1 MENTVKNN
9 TLQISSLNING
20 LRYKKNKVIDFIKQN
35 NIHILLLQEIHN
47 IDIQQTT
54 LYFRQNGLV
63 IYCNKIR
70 NEHNNFDGTAFIF
83 KKDLESKFCFQNYV
97 LQNNRLQKLS
107 VTSKENDYNFDIYNL
122 YLKTGDTAYVKRQRL
137 KSLELLEQ
145 NLKESGDKDLRTLV
159 GGDFNFVTHEMDTNK
174 IPNGGMDIEK
184 WVQIENIFNLK
195 DSFRRQHPSKRAYT
209 KITCSTTTR
218 RIDRLHC
225 NFKVNNYDHIP
236 ISFSDHILS
245 PTLTINGSTQIKWGE
260 GSWKLNVN
268 LIDVHTV
275 ETIKGMWSSFKMFND
290 QTDIK
295 VFWDKMK
302 NMLKKYYII
311 KGKQKSKNNKNDLQK
326 KEQEI
331 NNLIENLTAEQLQD
345 STRYRDLK
353 VQIMEY
359 EKMKVRC
366 FQIHNRVKNI
376 QNEME
381 YPSKSFYS
389 KLTKEKEKSQISVIK
404 NNKGKLETEPEKIID
419 VIYKFYKDLWQN
431 ENMIDEQVQ
440 NNYLENIGVIEQD
453 KNYEQNQYTSPFFD
467 MEDLE
472 EALQQQF
479 KKGNSPGS
487 DGFSYEFYKGNWETI
502 KDDLLQTYNSS
513 YISQNLPKSMNETIV
528 KLIPKKGDLSDVKNW
543 RPISMLNVD
552 YKLLSRMIYN
562 KTVKILNK
570 RTSLNQKAIFPG
582 RQLVDVHL
590 NTASVI
596 QYSKEHRNTNLAIAK
611 FDLEKAFDNVNHRF
625 MFKMLAKLKLPTP
638 LIKWIQ
644 ILYKKPTCKI
654 LVNGAFS
661 QIINIRKGLRQGCPL
676 SMLLFGIV
684 LEALIQKIEKN
695 EMIQGVSLGPSTTLK
710 LQACVDDL
718 DYYVTTNASLVHI
731 LHEMEKFWECAG
743 QKINKDKTEIITQG
757 PMMNEGIRNSIFCNK
772 VVKKINI
779 LGIVYSF
786 EEDNLDENI
795 IKVIKKMKSV
805 IEIHKERNLSYY
817 GRIQIIKSL
826 IMPLIFQKMLCLDIK
841 TKHLKEVQDI
851 ISKFLWFPDNELIER
866 RVIIADYEYGGLNMV
881 DVQSRYQAA
890 VLFKTKQIAQAINK
904 NEFWIKYAY
913 FNIGSTLRLVNQELY
928 SNREPH
934 KSSPAGYWRNV
945 QSLLLKVFEKNKEIN
960 WKEIEFKELYKL
972 LKKENAYGCK
982 SKPWMDIHLFKKD
995 KHLFTNKERQ
1005 YSFLIAHNA
1014 VMCGQKR
1021 RFSEIFVDIPR
1032 WNLNNCKF
1040 CHFHTDNIDHWF
1052 SGECAVIK
1060 KVFDVSKGL
1069 YYMTTSQR
1077 LLIDRKLIYYNTV
1090 ENWETEYL
1098 KVKLIAIIKKTIMIE
1113 KAKLDKYGSFVQ
1125 NKDNFVY
1132 NNIMYEVRRHFMFTL
1147 KNNAILIN
1155 SGTNNYWCILNS

>member
-1 MENTVKNN
+1 METTAKNN
-9 TLQISSLNING
+9 TIKISSLNING

-35 NIHILLLQEIHN
+35 DIHILLLQEIHN

-54 LYFRQNGLV
+54 IHFRQNGLV
-63 IYCNKIR
+63 LYCNKIR
-70 NEHNNFDGTAFIF
+70 NEHNNFDGTAIIF
-83 KKDLESKFCFQNYV
+83 KKDLEYKFCFKNYV

-174 IPNGGMDIEK
+174 IHNVGMDIEK

-218 RIDRLHC
+218 RIDRFHS

-245 PTLTINGSTQIKWGE
+245 PTVTINGSTQIKWGE

-268 LIDVHTV
+268 LIDVHTI
-275 ETIKGMWSSFKMFND
+275 ETIKGMWSSFKMIND

-302 NMLKKYYII
+302 KMLKKYYII
-311 KGKQKSKNNKNDLQK
+311 KGKQKSKNNKNDLHK

-359 EKMKVRC
+359 EKMKIRC

-376 QNEME
+376 KNEME
-381 YPSKSFYS
+381 YPSKSFYN
-389 KLTKEKEKSQISVIK
+389 KLTKEKEKRQISVIK
-404 NNKGKLETEPEKIID
+404 NNKGKLETEPKKIID

-431 ENMIDEQVQ
+431 ENMIDEQLQ
-440 NNYLENIGVIEQD
+440 NNYIENIGVIEQD
-453 KNYEQNQYTSPFFD
+453 ENYEQNQYTSPFFD
-467 MEDLE
+467 MEDIE

-487 DGFSYEFYKGNWETI
+487 DGFGYEFYKGNWETI
-502 KDDLLQTYNSS
+502 KDDLLQTYNNS

-528 KLIPKKGDLSDVKNW
+528 KLIPKKGDLSDAKNW
-543 RPISMLNVD
+543 RPISLLNVD

-644 ILYKKPTCKI
+644 ILYKNPTCKI

-661 QIINIRKGLRQGCPL
+661 QIINIRKGLRQGCPM

-695 EMIQGVSLGPSTTLK
+695 KMIKGVSLGPSTTLK

-718 DYYVTTNASLVHI
+718 DYYVTTNDSLVHI
-731 LHEMEKFWECAG
+731 LHEMENFWECAG

-757 PMMNEGIRNSIFCNK
+757 PMMKEGIRNSVFCNK

-817 GRIQIIKSL
+817 GKIQIIKSL

-841 TKHLKEVQDI
+841 NKHLKEVQD
-851 ISKFLWFPDNELIER
+851 SNSNFYGSLKMNFLKEELLSLIM
-866 RVIIADYEYGGLNMV
+866 NMV
-881 DVQSRYQAA
+881 
-890 VLFKTKQIAQAINK
+890 VLIWLMFRVVTKQLFCSK
-904 NEFWIKYAY
+904 
-913 FNIGSTLRLVNQELY
+913 
-928 SNREPH
+928 SN
-934 KSSPAGYWRNV
+934 
-945 QSLLLKVFEKNKEIN
+945 
-960 WKEIEFKELYKL
+960 KL
-972 LKKENAYGCK
+972 LRPSTKMN
-982 SKPWMDIHLFKKD
+982 F
-995 KHLFTNKERQ
+995 
-1005 YSFLIAHNA
+1005 
-1014 VMCGQKR
+1014 
-1021 RFSEIFVDIPR
+1021 
-1032 WNLNNCKF
+1032 
-1040 CHFHTDNIDHWF
+1040 
-1052 SGECAVIK
+1052 
-1060 KVFDVSKGL
+1060 
-1069 YYMTTSQR
+1069 
-1077 LLIDRKLIYYNTV
+1077 
-1090 ENWETEYL
+1090 
-1098 KVKLIAIIKKTIMIE
+1098 
-1113 KAKLDKYGSFVQ
+1113 GS
-1125 NKDNFVY
+1125 N
-1132 NNIMYEVRRHFMFTL
+1132 MH
-1147 KNNAILIN
+1147 IL
-1155 SGTNNYWCILNS
+1155 T